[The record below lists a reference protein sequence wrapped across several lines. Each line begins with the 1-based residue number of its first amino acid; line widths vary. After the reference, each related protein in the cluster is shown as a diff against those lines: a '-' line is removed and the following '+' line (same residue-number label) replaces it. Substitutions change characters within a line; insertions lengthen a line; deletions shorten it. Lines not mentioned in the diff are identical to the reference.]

1 MEKQLEEIATNLAT
15 CMNSMMKIKDQLFA
29 QVPDEHMDKIIPIQ
43 QDINK
48 AIESIKAGDM
58 TKINEITEKY
68 ARYSNK

>member
-1 MEKQLEEIATNLAT
+1 MEKQLEEIAMNLAT